1 MNNYNSKSKIEEL
14 EDNSD
19 EPIREVLGKTPN
31 WLISSGNSLLLIS
44 FILFIIMLAVVEY
57 PEKISGDVAI
67 TSTNTPQ
74 PIISLTEGKLVE
86 LFVENDQDLKEGQVI
101 GYVESIANHSD
112 VLTLSKKIDSLKL
125 AITNT
130 PYEKIQPLKFSNDYN
145 LGEIQED
152 YYKFMELCQDFND
165 HLSDGFYSLK
175 IEILYKE
182 YNKINDANKQLIIQS
197 NIYARELELA
207 KKEFEMNKNLTS
219 KNIISES
226 EYRQSESTYNQSL
239 LNLPQIKHSIEN
251 NEKLLIQ
258 KEGDIIEIKN
268 NINKRK
274 QLFIS
279 EINSFRTQINNWI
292 KRYVLRAQT
301 DGKLTFSSFVYKGQ
315 KLNSNEK
322 LGHISPLNSE
332 NYGEL
337 RLPEF
342 NLGKVYVGQKVILKL
357 EAYPY
362 AEYGVIEA
370 KLDYISQIN
379 NEGFFLA
386 KISFPHGL
394 KTSRNKQIEYRN
406 GLLAKGEVVTK
417 ELTLLQ
423 RFYYNIVKSIHD

>member
-239 LNLPQIKHSIEN
+239 LNLPQIKHSIA
-251 NEKLLIQ
+251 L
-258 KEGDIIEIKN
+258 
-268 NINKRK
+268 
-274 QLFIS
+274 
-279 EINSFRTQINNWI
+279 
-292 KRYVLRAQT
+292 VL
-301 DGKLTFSSFVYKGQ
+301 
-315 KLNSNEK
+315 
-322 LGHISPLNSE
+322 
-332 NYGEL
+332 
-337 RLPEF
+337 
-342 NLGKVYVGQKVILKL
+342 
-357 EAYPY
+357 
-362 AEYGVIEA
+362 
-370 KLDYISQIN
+370 
-379 NEGFFLA
+379 
-386 KISFPHGL
+386 
-394 KTSRNKQIEYRN
+394 
-406 GLLAKGEVVTK
+406 
-417 ELTLLQ
+417 
-423 RFYYNIVKSIHD
+423 VK